1 MKPFPLLATLAATV
15 TLAGC
20 YQVPVTGRH
29 ALSLVDDREVTKMSI
44 AAFDEIKAHTPISK
58 DKVRN
63 EQLQRVGERI

>member
-1 MKPFPLLATLAATV
+1 MKPIPAFAAATALAL
-15 TLAGC
+15 LAGC

-58 DKVRN
+58 D
-63 EQLQRVGERI
+63 